1 MTGKYHI
8 EISTREVHYNVIV
21 KRKFTIISGDSA
33 TGKSTLCRLLEQKG
47 VQIKCSVHVVVL
59 HDNINTDLILA

>member
-8 EISTREVHYNVIV
+8 EISTREVHYNFIV

-33 TGKSTLCRLLEQKG
+33 TGKSTLYQLC
-47 VQIKCSVHVVVL
+47 
-59 HDNINTDLILA
+59 

>member
-8 EISTREVHYNVIV
+8 EISTREVHYSFMV

-33 TGKSTLCRLLEQKG
+33 TGKSTLYQLC
-47 VQIKCSVHVVVL
+47 
-59 HDNINTDLILA
+59 